1 MNEVV
6 LTVGAPDGTTVR
18 ALHGVNNG
26 PVTYGGLVD
35 VSDLYREA
43 RIPVVRLHDPN
54 WPHAWEVD
62 IHTIFP
68 DFDRDPSD
76 PDAYDFARTDDYI
89 ASIVATGATIVYRLG
104 ESIEHT
110 ARKYFVHPPAN
121 PEKWAQVCLGIIRHY
136 NEGWADGHTYGIAHW
151 EIWNEADNPDVGVM
165 WSGTDDEYF
174 ELYAVTA
181 RAIRAA
187 FPDLRVG
194 GPACTMI
201 NAAHTREFLRRCRD
215 EKLPLDFFSWHTYTD
230 QVSSIVD
237 NARVVDGWLT
247 EYGFD
252 GIEIHLN
259 EWNRIAEVDTATT
272 DPVTVRRNLFDRVKG
287 VEGASFAAGVL
298 CALQDS
304 SVTVANY
311 YDGQPRGW
319 YCGLFDDFGAALP
332 TYDVFREFGRL
343 SGLPRLDVTFGG
355 QADGAQ
361 AIAVRGDT
369 ESIVLIANPTEDA
382 VRCTVCGS
390 LDATNWT
397 VQHLVGTG
405 EEPTLDRDG
414 GIALSAYTVVV
425 LRSAPLSEDP
435 SCIAK
440 E

>member
-1 MNEVV
+1 MNEVA
-6 LTVGAPDGTTVR
+6 LSIGEPDGTLVR

-35 VSDLYREA
+35 ASELYRDA
-43 RIPVVRLHDPN
+43 QIPVVRVHDPN

-76 PDAYDFARTDDYI
+76 PASYDFARTDDYI
-89 ASIVATGATIVYRLG
+89 ASIVATGAGIVYRLG

-110 ARKYFVHPPAN
+110 RRKYFVHPPAD

-136 NEGWADGHTYGIAHW
+136 NEGWADGHAYGIAHW
-151 EIWNEADNPDVGVM
+151 EIWNEADNPDAGVM

-174 ELYAVTA
+174 ALYAVTS

-187 FPDLRVG
+187 FPALRVG

-201 NAAHTREFLRRCRD
+201 NEAHTREFLRRCRD
-215 EKLPLDFFSWHTYTD
+215 ERLPLDFFSWHTYAD

-237 NARVVDGWLT
+237 NARVVDGWLA
-247 EYGFD
+247 EYGFSD
-252 GIEIHLN
+252 VEIHLN
-259 EWNRIAEVDTATT
+259 EWNHIAEVDPAES
-272 DPVTVRRNLFDRVKG
+272 DPVRVRRFLFDRVKG

-298 CALQDS
+298 CALQDT
-304 SVTVANY
+304 SVGVANY

-332 TYDVFREFGRL
+332 TYGVFREFGRL
-343 SGLPRLDVTFGG
+343 SGLPRVRATFDDAARGL
-355 QADGAQ
+355 QAL
-361 AIAVRGDT
+361 AVRRDDRT
-369 ESIVLIANPTEDA
+369 ELLIANPTAEA
-382 VRCTVCGS
+382 AGCTVLGLS
-390 LDATNWT
+390 DPIAYSAAYAG
-397 VQHLVGTG
+397 GTPG
-405 EEPTLDRDG
+405 EPSFDRDG
-414 GIALSAYTVVV
+414 RLELPGYSVVV
-425 LRSAPLSEDP
+425 LRLHAHSTTP
-435 SCIAK
+435 SSIAK